1 MKKGKSKQETN
12 FINYIQHYLKSI
24 NESKILAGL
33 AMLAVNIGSKY
44 VEIKFTKFQEHYL
57 RNSIIREMLIFSLIF
72 MATHDI
78 VLSILMTAAF
88 TILSNYA
95 FNEHSQLCII
105 PKKYRKF
112 IKILDTNKDGVV
124 SQKEI
129 DQAINTLN
137 KVKEKGQRSH

>member
-1 MKKGKSKQETN
+1 MKKGKSKQKPHN
-12 FINYIQHYLKSI
+12 INHIQYFLNYI

-78 VLSILMTAAF
+78 IISILMTAAF

-95 FNEHSQLCII
+95 FNENSQLCII
-105 PKKYRKF
+105 PEKYRKLV
-112 IKILDTNKDGVV
+112 KILDTNKDGVV

-129 DQAINTLN
+129 EQAINTLN
-137 KVKEKGQRSH
+137 KVKGKG